1 MRALHAGC
9 ALLVLG
15 ACGKAPE
22 QAANQPDS
30 AALPPPSELAYLRGY
45 VGKYPGDTVFWD
57 SEPLRGRMTRLLGGD
72 YAAFRDNIKTSG
84 PISEA
89 GGLVYVT
96 GNCPSAAREWGA
108 AALVVDP
115 AGNAL
120 VVKLYTEKNG
130 LRSFR
135 DGEIAALPPDV
146 MKTLAGWEDR
156 PRPALKA
163 APKKRPA
170 DTKG

>member
-30 AALPPPSELAYLRGY
+30 TALPPPSELAYLRGY

-57 SEPLRGRMTRLLGGD
+57 SEPLRSRMTRLLGGD
-72 YAAFRDNIKTSG
+72 YQSFRDNIKTSG
-84 PISEA
+84 PISET

-108 AALVVDP
+108 AALIVDP
-115 AGNAL
+115 AGNTL
-120 VVKLYTEKNG
+120 VLKLYTEKNG
-130 LRSFR
+130 LRSFS
-135 DGEIAALPPDV
+135 DGEIAALPLEV

-156 PRPALKA
+156 PRPAV
-163 APKKRPA
+163 KKRPA
-170 DTKG
+170 ETKG